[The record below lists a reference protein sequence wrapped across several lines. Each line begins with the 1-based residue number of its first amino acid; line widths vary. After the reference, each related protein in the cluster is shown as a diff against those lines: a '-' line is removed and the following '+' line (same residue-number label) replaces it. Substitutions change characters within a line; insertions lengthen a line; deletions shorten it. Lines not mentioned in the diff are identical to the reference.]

1 MKRLISAAAIVATV
15 ATSALFASEMK
26 LIEPEEAIKLIGD
39 KKVVFV
45 SGDDGDAYQNN
56 HIVGS
61 VEMFAHHLHHSD
73 LMGNMHCQPLY
84 RCPDEAQEYIRSKG
98 IKNDQMIIAYDN
110 FRGPNATGVY
120 SFFESYGHKDVRLLN
135 GGFDGIKAIDPNQ
148 KVYDELK
155 TEAKEL
161 KKKAKAAKKD
171 GNKEDEKKFKAEEK
185 EVKAKMAALEPKLL
199 IQPGAEPEHEHSDY
213 VVDEKNVDKTYVAD
227 KFEVKKAVDDIL
239 AKGDQSNF
247 VVIDSRGM
255 EEIIGEKKMDNVAR
269 GGHIPG
275 AKFIEWK
282 NITDMENK
290 KSFKS
295 LEAMQKVFD
304 KAGVKKDQTIYAYC
318 MVGAGRG
325 SHIISA
331 LRLLGYKNVKVF
343 TGSWDTWGNDM
354 NLPIRR

>member
-1 MKRLISAAAIVATV
+1 MKRLFGAVAIVTTV
-15 ATSALFASEMK
+15 ATSALFASDIK
-26 LIEPEEAIKLIGD
+26 LISPEEAIKLIGD

-45 SGDDGDAYQNN
+45 SGDSDDTYKNN

-98 IKNDQMIIAYDN
+98 IRNDQMVIAYDN
-110 FRGPNATGVY
+110 FRGPNATGVQ
-120 SFFESYGHKDVRLLN
+120 SFFESFGHADVRILD
-135 GGFDGIKAIDPNQ
+135 GGFDGIKALDPNQ
-148 KVYDELK
+148 KVFDDLK
-155 TEAKEL
+155 AEKKEV
-161 KKKAKAAKKD
+161 KKKIKQAKKD
-171 GNKEDEKKFKAEEK
+171 GNKDEEKKLKEEEK
-185 EVKAKMAALEPKLL
+185 AIKAKMAALQSQLL
-199 IQPGAEPEHEHSDY
+199 IQAGEEPKIEPSNYTIDQNAINMNY
-213 VVDEKNVDKTYVAD
+213 IAD
-227 KFEVKKAVDDIL
+227 KIEVKKAVDDIL
-239 AKGDQSNF
+239 AKGDKSNF
-247 VVIDSRGM
+247 VVIDTRGM

-275 AKFIEWK
+275 SRFIEWK
-282 NITDMENK
+282 NITDMEAK